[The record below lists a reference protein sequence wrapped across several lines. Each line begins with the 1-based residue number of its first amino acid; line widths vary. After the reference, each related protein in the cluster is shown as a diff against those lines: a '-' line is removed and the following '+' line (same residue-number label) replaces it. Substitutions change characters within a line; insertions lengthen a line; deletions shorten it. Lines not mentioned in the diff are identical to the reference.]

1 MNHIMVQFMTGE
13 FEKQLQQLNLDKDA
27 FNKILEVLSSAG
39 DEFPCLA
46 CPSKDDCNSF
56 KWFVKWFG

>member
-1 MNHIMVQFMTGE
+1 MDHMMVQFMSGE
-13 FEKQLQQLNLDKDA
+13 FEKQLRHLNLDKDVLD
-27 FNKILEVLSSAG
+27 NILKALSSAG

-46 CPSKDDCNSF
+46 CPSKDEYNSY